1 MKIAIGSDHAGYL
14 LKKDLIPYLKDSGYK
29 IKDIGTDNVTPVDY
43 PDYAEKLS
51 MEILNGNAERGIFI
65 CGSGVGASVAANKIP
80 GIRAGLCHDSY
91 TAHQSVEHDNI
102 NVMVLGSR
110 VIGLELAK
118 ELVIT
123 FLKANFSGAE
133 RYKLRLK
140 KINIIEKKEWYKKL
154 Y

>member
-14 LKKDLIPYLKDSGYK
+14 LKKDLIPYLKDLGYK
-29 IKDIGTDNVTPVDY
+29 IKDIGTNNVTPVDY

-102 NVMVLGSR
+102 NVMVMGSR
-110 VIGLELAK
+110 VIGMELAK

-133 RYKLRLK
+133 RHKRRLK
-140 KINIIEKKEWYKKL
+140 KINRIEKREWH
-154 Y
+154 

>member
-14 LKKDLIPYLKDSGYK
+14 LKKDLIPYLKDLGYK
-29 IKDIGTDNVTPVDY
+29 IKDIGTNNVTPVDY

-102 NVMVLGSR
+102 NVMVMGSR
-110 VIGLELAK
+110 VIGMELAK

-123 FLKANFSGAE
+123 FLKAKFSGAE
-133 RYKLRLK
+133 RHKRRLK
-140 KINIIEKKEWYKKL
+140 KINRIEKREWH
-154 Y
+154 

>member
-14 LKKDLIPYLKDSGYK
+14 LKKDLIQYLKDMGYK
-29 IKDIGTDNVTPVDY
+29 INDIGTDNQNPVDY

-80 GIRAGLCHDSY
+80 GIRAELCHDSY

-123 FLKANFSGAE
+123 FLKAKFSGE
-133 RYKLRLK
+133 KRHRIRLK
-140 KINIIEKKEWYKKL
+140 KISRIEHREWH
-154 Y
+154 

>member
-1 MKIAIGSDHAGYL
+1 MEIAIGSDHAGYL
-14 LKKDLIPYLKDSGYK
+14 LKKDLIQYLKDLGFK
-29 IKDIGTDNVTPVDY
+29 INDIGTDSQNPVDY

-123 FLKANFSGAE
+123 FLKAKFSGE
-133 RYKLRLK
+133 KRHRIRLK
-140 KINIIEKKEWYKKL
+140 KISRIEHREWH
-154 Y
+154 

>member
-1 MKIAIGSDHAGYL
+1 MEIAIGSDHAGYL
-14 LKKDLIPYLKDSGYK
+14 LKKDLIQYLKDLGFK
-29 IKDIGTDNVTPVDY
+29 INDIGTDSQNPVDY

-51 MEILNGNAERGIFI
+51 MEIINGNAERGIFI

-123 FLKANFSGAE
+123 FLKAKFSGE
-133 RYKLRLK
+133 KRHRIRLK
-140 KINIIEKKEWYKKL
+140 KISRIEHREWH
-154 Y
+154 